1 MLSWPCPKSVT
12 ELRGFLGLTGYYR
25 RFVKDYGR
33 IARPL
38 TNLLRKNGFVWNE
51 EAGHAF
57 EALKQS
63 VTHLPVLILPDFQKE
78 FTVETDASGTGIGA
92 VLTQDKKPIAFLS
105 QAFSS
110 QGRIKSVYERELLA
124 IVKAV
129 TKWKH
134 YLAGKEFVIKTDQ
147 RSLKHLLD
155 QKAVSTIQQRWASKL
170 IGLKY
175 KIEYKPGVN
184 NKVVDALSRRPQL
197 ETALQYT
204 MVPPHTLDTELL
216 KKELKSDKEWAS
228 LITNIEQGKYT
239 GIEFTLSQGLLY
251 KNGRLVIPRGS
262 PFIPNLLEQFHTSA
276 TGGHEGALKTF
287 KRLTSEVYWP
297 GMRQDVVK
305 YIKSCQIFHENKYS
319 TLSPAGL
326 LSPLPIPQQ
335 IWSDI
340 SLDFIEGLPPSK
352 GFNLIL
358 VVVDRLSKYGHFI
371 PSKHP
376 FNAKSVA
383 EAFVREVIKLHGFP
397 STMVF
402 DRDKNFLSHFWS
414 ELFKLQGTS
423 LQKSTAYHPQSDGQT
438 EVVNRCLE
446 SYLRCFAGRRP
457 SAWIQLLP
465 WAEYWYNTSY
475 HTATKTTPFLA
486 VYGREPPPV
495 LRYGDTP
502 TPNASVEELLKDR
515 DSILE
520 ELKENME
527 SAQTR
532 MTRYANKH
540 RRDVELNV
548 GDLVYLKLR
557 PYRQSSAV
565 LRKNEK
571 LSQRYFGPYKVPSRI
586 GRVAYKLELPEGCNI
601 HPVFHI
607 SQLKKAV
614 PATYT
619 PQVLPKIL
627 TPSLEWASEPESLLD
642 IRKSETGD
650 GAEVLV
656 QWKGLSSRES
666 TWEPLTTL
674 VQQFPNFDL
683 EDKVSLLRLSID
695 RLRGPL
701 AYVRRRAR

>member
-1 MLSWPCPKSVT
+1 MPQALPPKRNREYAITLEKGTSPINLRPYRYSYEQKNEIEKLIREMLAAQIIRPSISPYSSLVLLVKKKDGGWRFCVDYRALNKATIPDRYPIPVIEELLDELKGATVFPKLDLKSGYHQIRMLAEDVAKTAFKTHDGHYEFLVMPFGLTNAPSTFQSEMNDLFRPYLRKFVLVFFDDILIYSPDMKTHVKHLEIVLQLLKLHQFYANLKKYVFGTKEISYLGHIISARGVAADPSKVEAMFSWPCPKSVT

-38 TNLLRKNGFVWNE
+38 TNLLKKNGFVWNE

-57 EALKQS
+57 EALKQA

-92 VLTQDKKPIAFLS
+92 VLTQDKRPIAFLS

-124 IVKAV
+124 KVKAV

-175 KIEYKPGVN
+175 KIEYKSGVD
-184 NKVVDALSRRPQL
+184 NKVADALSRRPQL

-228 LITNIEQGKYT
+228 LITDIEQGKYT
-239 GIEFTLSQGLLY
+239 GSEFTLSQGLLY

-262 PFIPNLLEQFHTSA
+262 PFIPNLLEQFHTSV
-276 TGGHEGALKTF
+276 TGGHEGALKTS
-287 KRLTSEVYWP
+287 KRLTSVVYWP

-305 YIKSCQIFHENKYS
+305 YIKSCQICHENKYS
-319 TLSPAGL
+319 TLSPAGM
-326 LSPLPIPQQ
+326 LSPLPIPHQ

-352 GFNLIL
+352 GFNSVL
-358 VVVDRLSKYGHFI
+358 VVVDRLSKYAHFI
-371 PSKHP
+371 PLKHP

-397 STMVF
+397 STMVS
-402 DRDKNFLSHFWS
+402 DRDKIFLSHFWS

-423 LQKSTAYHPQSDGQT
+423 LQEH
-438 EVVNRCLE
+438 CL
-446 SYLRCFAGRRP
+446 P
-457 SAWIQLLP
+457 P
-465 WAEYWYNTSY
+465 
-475 HTATKTTPFLA
+475 A
-486 VYGREPPPV
+486 V
-495 LRYGDTP
+495 
-502 TPNASVEELLKDR
+502 
-515 DSILE
+515 
-520 ELKENME
+520 
-527 SAQTR
+527 
-532 MTRYANKH
+532 
-540 RRDVELNV
+540 
-548 GDLVYLKLR
+548 
-557 PYRQSSAV
+557 RQA
-565 LRKNEK
+565 
-571 LSQRYFGPYKVPSRI
+571 
-586 GRVAYKLELPEGCNI
+586 
-601 HPVFHI
+601 
-607 SQLKKAV
+607 
-614 PATYT
+614 
-619 PQVLPKIL
+619 
-627 TPSLEWASEPESLLD
+627 D
-642 IRKSETGD
+642 
-650 GAEVLV
+650 
-656 QWKGLSSRES
+656 
-666 TWEPLTTL
+666 
-674 VQQFPNFDL
+674 
-683 EDKVSLLRLSID
+683 
-695 RLRGPL
+695 
-701 AYVRRRAR
+701 